1 MLADPND
8 YSREDRA
15 ALFPMNDPDEFI
27 ENRLHLDTS
36 VLTPEAQEVME
47 GAAVSVLLPHIQS
60 FRHGARILHV
70 DTRWAL
76 EQGDTERA
84 TQNIEAIF
92 GMGRQAADHPFLV
105 CGLVGV
111 ALHGIGYDIID
122 EVIENHFD
130 VFSAEEFERM
140 QIAVG
145 RDSIHDFINMEG
157 ERAMMKDFIQRIY
170 TDDGNGDGRV
180 TPVGVNLMVNFH
192 VIWGSQNQELT
203 GLLPRALERIAA
215 PVSLA
220 VMATR
225 KQMTDKTEEL
235 MEIVD
240 NKFHLPYHEEDFFE
254 VEEIVVNAGV
264 QYLLIDQLFPAY
276 QSVRNAMF
284 RTIGNQSGVEAALA
298 ALRYEKINGHPP
310 ESLEELVGEYL
321 AEMPKDVV
329 NGQPLN
335 YIRTEDGFKVY
346 SVGWDGDDDGGR
358 PILFIE
364 DGTHDSHTLT
374 EQARKEFASR
384 PMPASNFQL
393 GLRESDG
400 DWVIW
405 PRLSG
410 QDDEYDA
417 RASVEPA
424 DSMDN

>member
-27 ENRLHLDTS
+27 ENRLHIDTS
-36 VLTPEAQEVME
+36 VLTAEAQEVME

-60 FRHGARILHV
+60 FRQGARILHV

-203 GLLPRALERIAA
+203 GPLPRALERIAA

-225 KQMTDKTEEL
+225 KQMTDKTDEL

-240 NKFHLPYHEEDFFE
+240 NKFHLPYHEEGFFE

-276 QSVRNAMF
+276 QNVRNAMF

-346 SVGWDGDDDGGR
+346 SVGWD
-358 PILFIE
+358 
-364 DGTHDSHTLT
+364 
-374 EQARKEFASR
+374 
-384 PMPASNFQL
+384 
-393 GLRESDG
+393 
-400 DWVIW
+400 
-405 PRLSG
+405 LSLIHI
-410 QDDEYDA
+410 
-417 RASVEPA
+417 
-424 DSMDN
+424 